1 MRQGD
6 FFKTLKDIIRRASV
20 NFVTFVV
27 LEISDN
33 LFTMQNSLNVTEISK
48 ISKTVDHDA
57 RVWHSCCKIDYID
70 FYFH

>member
-1 MRQGD
+1 MRQED

-33 LFTMQNSLNVTEISK
+33 LFTMQNSLNVNN
-48 ISKTVDHDA
+48 
-57 RVWHSCCKIDYID
+57 C
-70 FYFH
+70 

>member
-1 MRQGD
+1 MQEMRQGD

-33 LFTMQNSLNVTEISK
+33 LFTMQNSLNVNN
-48 ISKTVDHDA
+48 
-57 RVWHSCCKIDYID
+57 C
-70 FYFH
+70 